1 MSPCLYQRGL
11 TRPDLCGSGG
21 ARAFTL
27 LEIIIA
33 MALAATLVSLV
44 SVAVFSRLREATFDE
59 TIRQTRSALA
69 MIREDARRGGEALR
83 LIAREN
89 DEGRIELVGLAFDAP
104 VADPFSFE
112 SDAPL
117 LGEIDTSRI
126 AFDEHASGRSAF
138 EDRAPGR
145 VYLTLPSGYTLERMT
160 PEQRDAALLA
170 MESGRREEQDALDPD
185 LLPPG
190 FDGGF
195 GEIAHEPLTI
205 GLFLPDGSVIAGEPP
220 ILSTPAGAMLE
231 IKINPWTGS
240 VSLEPLRPSDVF
252 SSQFDD
258 ELDVPVDRARDDESD
273 SMADEREG
281 GGR

>member
-1 MSPCLYQRGL
+1 MPSRLYQRGL
-11 TRPDLCGSGG
+11 TRPDLAGFGG

-33 MALAATLVSLV
+33 MALASMLVSLV
-44 SVAVFSRLREATFDE
+44 SVAVFNRLREATFDE

-112 SDAPL
+112 SDEPY

-126 AFDEHASGRSAF
+126 AFDEDASGRATF

-170 MESGRREEQDALDPD
+170 MESGRREEQDALDPGFSV
-185 LLPPG
+185 PG

-195 GEIAHEPLTI
+195 GEIADQPLTI
-205 GLFLPDGSVIAGEPP
+205 GLFLPDGSVITGEPP

-231 IKINPWTGS
+231 VRINPWTGS

-252 SSQFDD
+252 SPQLD
-258 ELDVPVDRARDDESD
+258 EDLDVPFDRADDED
-273 SMADEREG
+273 SESTADERDG

>member
-1 MSPCLYQRGL
+1 MPSRLYQRGL
-11 TRPDLCGSGG
+11 MRPDLGGSGG
-21 ARAFTL
+21 VRAFTL

-59 TIRQTRSALA
+59 TIRQTRSALT
-69 MIREDARRGGEALR
+69 MIREDARRGGEPLR

-89 DEGRIELVGLAFDAP
+89 DQGRVELVGLAFDAP

-112 SDAPL
+112 SDGPY

-126 AFDEHASGRSAF
+126 AFDEHAGGRSAF

-185 LLPPG
+185 LSLPG

-195 GEIAHEPLTI
+195 GEVAGGPLTI

-231 IKINPWTGS
+231 VKINPWTGS

-252 SSQFDD
+252 SPELDE
-258 ELDVPVDRARDDESD
+258 ELDVPVDRASDDDSE